1 MSVRLISGD
10 HLFRDGNL
18 RDYLS
23 KRQERL
29 QEAIRDIS
37 RDRILQTPLPAL
49 ADEIYEKHRIN
60 VPTLPDDQQLTQRVQ
75 VSKATDTEI
84 DVSAD
89 KSRAIRNRRTPTYI
103 EGTQVTFKVY
113 FEGSHKLFRYKP
125 KTWSTMPP
133 RASRVESKCLVFTY
147 EWPDDGGSIEEADE
161 QFRDEVGKVRERL
174 GTVQEQVEE
183 TYNGS
188 LRQTIESRLGSRR
201 ESASEDRSAVESLP
215 YELERR
221 ENAPE
226 THTAP
231 VERTS
236 TDPEPEKRTS
246 GEVSNWI
253 IEDEVYEEILTVLKN
268 MAWVM
273 ERSPSAF
280 EEMNEEDLR
289 IHFLVQLNGQ
299 FTGPSTGETF
309 NTTGKTDIYLP
320 VKDRAVFIAECKFWR
335 GSKEFV
341 GAIDQLLGYS
351 SWRDTKTALVVFNRN
366 QDTSQVLAQIPEIV
380 EDRED
385 HHRTIDYGEETD
397 FRFVLHHDND
407 PDREVTVTMMVFDV
421 PTS

>member
-1 MSVRLISGD
+1 MSVRLANGD
-10 HLFRDGNL
+10 HLFRDGSL

-29 QEAIRDIS
+29 QEAIRSIS
-37 RDRILQTPLPAL
+37 RDRILQTPVPAL
-49 ADEIYEKHRIN
+49 ADEIHEQHRIN
-60 VPTLPDDQQLTQRVQ
+60 VPTLPDDQQLTQRIQ
-75 VSKATDTEI
+75 VSQPTDTEI
-84 DVSAD
+84 DVSGD
-89 KSRAIRNRRTPTYI
+89 KSRAIRNRRTPTYV

-113 FEGSHKLFRYKP
+113 FEGNHKLFRYKP

-133 RASRVESKCLVFTY
+133 RASRVESRCLVFTY
-147 EWPDDGGSIEEADE
+147 EWPDDDGSIEEADE
-161 QFRDEVGKVRERL
+161 QFRDEVGKVRKRL

-188 LRQTIESRLGSRR
+188 LRQTIESRLESRR

-221 ENAPE
+221 EDAPE
-226 THTAP
+226 TYTAP

-253 IEDEVYEEILTVLKN
+253 IGVEVYEEILTVLKN

-335 GSKEFV
+335 GPKELQKAV
-341 GAIDQLLGYS
+341 DQLLGYS

-366 QDTSQVLAQIPEIV
+366 QNTSQVLTQIPETV

-385 HHRTIDYGEETD
+385 YLRTIEYGEETD
-397 FRFVLHHDND
+397 FRFVLNHGED
-407 PDREVTVTMMVFDV
+407 PSREITVTVLVFDI